1 MAWTWKVPAIAL
13 GMAVGSLSLAAVA
26 KVELDGKLLLER
38 ADKTQQ
44 SYTRSGGGA
53 LNLNLEPGDRA
64 CVTQGKARLT
74 YGNRVLTLQAPKAC
88 FEVARPKSLWDK
100 LVQTCQDVGICQR
113 EAEAAFA
120 KPAKSR
126 GDAAGAVPPLYVPEF
141 FDLPTLRLPVAGE
154 RYPKVLKLL
163 DAQGKEIYREE
174 IARKDLEG
182 AYSLPADKLRLAAR
196 VQVKSTDNTVFY
208 EAPVLWVQGEWP
220 ALPTLRERGLSL
232 FLGQSLSYAPA
243 AYSYFLASGD
253 VQLAQTLE
261 RQIRE
266 SFVGTAR

>member
-1 MAWTWKVPAIAL
+1 MARTWKATAITLAL
-13 GMAVGSLSLAAVA
+13 AIGSLSLAAPA
-26 KVELDGKLLLER
+26 KVELEGKLLLER

-44 SYTRSGGGA
+44 SYTRSGGSP
-53 LNLNLEPGDRA
+53 LSLSLEPGDRA
-64 CVTQGKARLT
+64 CVTQGRARLI
-74 YGNRVLTLQAPKAC
+74 YGNRVFTLQAPKAC
-88 FEVARPKSLWDK
+88 FEVARPRSFWDK
-100 LVQTCQDVGICQR
+100 LVQACQDVGVCQR

-120 KPAKSR
+120 KPARSR
-126 GDAAGAVPPLYVPEF
+126 GESGGAPALYVPEF
-141 FDLPTLRLPVAGE
+141 FDLPTLRLPIAGE

-182 AYSLPADKLRLAAR
+182 AYSLPADKLRLASR
-196 VQVKSTDNTVFY
+196 VQVKSTDNTFFY
-208 EAPVLWVQGEWP
+208 EAPVLWVQGEWLG
-220 ALPTLRERGLSL
+220 LPTLRERGLSL

-266 SFVGTAR
+266 SFAGTAR